1 MGDREKK
8 LAALTAL
15 IVVLGLV
22 VDRVYAPLRERWT
35 AAHDTREQLRAA
47 VEQNEILS
55 ERAPEKAAERD
66 AIYAALPDADDLAL
80 DPELRALLQAR
91 ARNAGLQIQS
101 IGRQGRRQLG
111 ERGLVEIWLPVELRT
126 VPYPN
131 LVHFLRALR
140 EADGL
145 VKVSSLNLRME
156 PNGKLSA
163 SLRLSAL
170 ARVEPEAEDVK

>member
-8 LAALTAL
+8 LAALTV
-15 IVVLGLV
+15 IVLVLGLL

-35 AAHDTREQLRAA
+35 AAYDTREQLTAA
-47 VEQNEILS
+47 VEQNEILA
-55 ERAPEKAAERD
+55 ERAPDKQAERA
-66 AIYAALPDADDLAL
+66 AIYQALPEADDLAL
-80 DPELRALLQAR
+80 DPELRALLQSR

-111 ERGLVEIWLPVELRT
+111 EPGLVEIWLPVELRA
-126 VPYPN
+126 VPYAN

-140 EADGL
+140 EADGV

-156 PNGKLSA
+156 PNSKLSA

-170 ARVEPEAEDVK
+170 ARVAVAAEDVK